1 MEHFHLFGE
10 IFFQPFVLADSIV
23 NELDG
28 EVAVD
33 FDCPLA
39 FLLAIEPCLGP
50 PYNAVLV
57 GIDADGTLDVETLD
71 VDVEILER
79 VNDTLTFYSS
89 VKSFF
94 LSFSLIVDRNTP
106 CIRAR

>member
-10 IFFQPFVLADSIV
+10 IFFQPFVLADNIV

-33 FDCPLA
+33 FDSTLA
-39 FLLAIEPCLGP
+39 FLLAVEPCLGP

-57 GIDADGTLDVETLD
+57 GIDTDGALDVETLN
-71 VDVEILER
+71 VYVEIFER
-79 VNDTLTFYSS
+79 VDDTLTFYSP

>member
-10 IFFQPFVLADSIV
+10 IFFQPFVLADIIV

-33 FDCPLA
+33 FDSTLA
-39 FLLAIEPCLGP
+39 FLLAVEPCLGP

-57 GIDADGTLDVETLD
+57 GIDTDGALDVETLN
-71 VDVEILER
+71 VYVEIFER
-79 VNDTLTFYSS
+79 VDDTLTFYSP

>member
-1 MEHFHLFGE
+1 MEHFHLFGK

-33 FDCPLA
+33 LDCPLA
-39 FLLAIEPCLGP
+39 LLLAVEPCFGP
-50 PYNAVLV
+50 PYYAVLV
-57 GIDADGTLDVETLD
+57 GIDADCALDVETLD

-79 VNDTLTFYSS
+79 VNDTLTFYSP

>member
-10 IFFQPFVLADSIV
+10 IFFQPFVLADNIV

-28 EVAVD
+28 EVAVNLYS
-33 FDCPLA
+33 PLS
-39 FLLAIEPCLGP
+39 FLLAVEPCLGP

-57 GIDADGTLDVETLD
+57 GIDADGALDIETLD
-71 VDVEILER
+71 VDVEIFER
-79 VNDTLTFYSS
+79 VDVTLTFYSP